1 MKTKNFFIIGFVLSL
16 TVLLSSGKFTYA
28 KEARGVTDDTIE
40 LGVIVDL
47 TGPIAVNTIP
57 YLEGVRNYFRYVN
70 EQGGVNGRKVKLIV
84 EDDRYSIPVAMA
96 AFKKL
101 LYRDRVL
108 ALLGPAG
115 TPQTVALSAQI
126 DKLKVPVITLSI
138 SRMWKEKKYI
148 FVMALPYEDGIR
160 TTVDYIANDLKG
172 KGSRIG
178 FTTFDNDYGR
188 NGLSAARE
196 QAKLYD
202 IQIYNEVLNPGALD
216 ATSQILKLKK
226 NKLKNVI
233 AHQEIGTTV
242 VLLREARKYSFD
254 PAFLGGYAASF
265 EEIVKLAGKAAEK
278 FIGVHYIN
286 SWYDEGRGM
295 TTLREIAEKYQ
306 PGKGM
311 RNKFY
316 TEGWINAMI
325 YTEAMKR
332 AGKELNY
339 DTMVEALEG
348 FRDFDTKGLCPPI
361 TFKKGDHIGGKQCRF
376 FKSDVEKGLL
386 VPLTGWREPKEKD

>member
-1 MKTKNFFIIGFVLSL
+1 MKTKIFFMIGFVLSL

-28 KEARGVTDDTIE
+28 KEARGVTDDTIK

-57 YLEGVRNYFRYVN
+57 YLEAARNYFRYIN
-70 EQGGVNGRKVKLIV
+70 EEGGINGRKVKLIV
-84 EDDRYSIPVAMA
+84 EDDRYSIPMAIA

-101 LYRDRVL
+101 LYKDEVI

-115 TPQTVALSAQI
+115 TSQTVALSAQI
-126 DKLKVPVITLSI
+126 DKLKVPTMTLSI
-138 SRMWKEKKYI
+138 SRVWKEKKYI
-148 FVMALPYEDGIR
+148 FIIALPYEDGLR
-160 TTVDYIANDLKG
+160 TTIDYIANDLKG

-188 NGLSAARE
+188 NGLAAARE

-202 IQIYNEVLNPGALD
+202 IKIHNEVLNPGALD
-216 ATSQILKLKK
+216 ATTQVLNLKK
-226 NKLKNVI
+226 YNLKHVI
-233 AHQEIGTTV
+233 AHQEIGTATA
-242 VLLREARKYSFD
+242 LLRDAKKYGFD
-254 PAFLGGYAASF
+254 ATFLGGYAASF
-265 EEIVKLAGKAAEK
+265 EEVVKLAGKAAK
-278 FIGVHYIN
+278 NFIGIHYIN
-286 SWYDEGRGM
+286 SWYDESRGM
-295 TTLREIAEKYQ
+295 TSLREIAERYQ
-306 PGKGM
+306 PGKGF

-316 TEGWINAMI
+316 TEGWVSAMI

-332 AGKELNY
+332 AGKGLNY
-339 DTMVEALEG
+339 DTMVDCLEG

-376 FKSDVEKGLL
+376 FRADVDKGLL
-386 VPLTGWREPKEKD
+386 VPLTGWKEPKDKD